1 MKMIVAIILLCG
13 IAVLTGCSK
22 SHDHSTAPALQ
33 SSVFSCP
40 MHPQVRQAMPGRC
53 PICGMELVAVSAE
66 DTGAPGQLRVSNH
79 AAALM
84 DVKTWPVERR
94 AVSVERRL
102 LAKLAFDET
111 RLFDIVTRTEGQIEK
126 LFINFIGGPVGKGE
140 PLAEF
145 FSPDVFAATQELLLT
160 RSDAARTKLRLL
172 GVSDEQIEDVLRTGQ
187 PRKTFTLTAPAAG
200 ILRELDGRQGVW
212 RMKGDRLGQL
222 ADVSSLWALLDAYE
236 SDIAQIRLGQ
246 QVTLD
251 VAALPGRE
259 FTGAVMFVAPELDE
273 KTRTVKVR
281 LNVPNPDGV
290 LRPGMFARATLRVPV
305 GDEPQ
310 LVIPASA
317 PLLTGKRALVYV
329 KVPGTD
335 RPTFEGREVTLGS
348 RAGEYYVVASG
359 LTEGELVVTEGAFKI
374 DSELQL
380 RGQPSMMT
388 APSET
393 KTIQVPVAFSEA
405 VAEFVKAYLRVTA
418 SLVKDE
424 LPAMKELEAALEKLD
439 EFKIAEWQPVSRG
452 LHGAL
457 RAMAAAKDIEAVRQ
471 QLQPL
476 TTQTETAVTQFGA
489 GKAGVLYRAYCPMA
503 FDDKGAYWL
512 QADRPILN
520 PYFGASMLRC
530 GEIKG
535 EVGARPEGRGARG
548 GAHQH

>member
-1 MKMIVAIILLCG
+1 MKTVIAIIMLCA
-13 IAVLTGCSK
+13 IAALTGCSK
-22 SHDHSTAPALQ
+22 PHDHSPTPATQ
-33 SSVFSCP
+33 SSTYTCP
-40 MHPQVRQAMPGRC
+40 MHPQIRQSTPGRC
-53 PICGMELVAVSAE
+53 PICGMELVGVAAE
-66 DTGAPGQLRVSNH
+66 DTGAPGQLRVSEH

-94 AVSVERRL
+94 AVSIERRL

-126 LFINFIGGPVGKGE
+126 LFVNFIGGPVGKGE

-145 FSPDVFAATQELLLT
+145 FSPDIFAATQELLLT
-160 RSDAARTKLRLL
+160 RNDATRTKLRLL
-172 GVSDEQIEDVLRTGQ
+172 GMSDEQIEEVLRTGQ
-187 PRKTFTLTAPAAG
+187 ARKTFTLTSPVAG

-222 ADVSSLWALLDAYE
+222 ADVSTLWALLDAYE
-236 SDIAQIRLGQ
+236 SDIALIRLGQ

-259 FTGAVMFVAPELDE
+259 FTGAVTFIAPELDE

-281 LNVPNPDGV
+281 LDVPNPDGV
-290 LRPGMFARATLRVPV
+290 LRPGMFARATLRAPV

-329 KVPGTD
+329 QVAGKD
-335 RPTFEGREVTLGS
+335 RPTFEGREVTLGP
-348 RAGEYYVVASG
+348 RAGEYYVVVSG

-380 RGQPSMMT
+380 RGQPSMMS

-393 KTIQVPVAFSEA
+393 KTVKVPAAFSEA
-405 VAEFVKAYLRVTA
+405 VAAFVKAYLQVTA
-418 SLVKDE
+418 ALVKDE
-424 LPAMKELEAALEKLD
+424 MPAVKELEAALEKLD

-476 TTQTETAVTQFGA
+476 TTHTEAAVKQFGA
-489 GKAGVLYRAYCPMA
+489 GKVGALYRAYCPMA
-503 FDDKGAYWL
+503 DPDRGATWL
-512 QADRPILN
+512 QADRAILN